1 MSSTAVLTD
10 DQWERIHPLLPSS
23 DGKRGRPFSD
33 DRPVVEGILFRY
45 RWAIAWREV
54 PEEFGPWQTVW
65 KRHRRYCADGTWD
78 RILAALLTDADK
90 VGLIDWAVSVNP
102 TINQVHQHA
111 ANFARDAGSGINLHQ
126 SVRRGG

>member
-1 MSSTAVLTD
+1 MSCAAVLTD
-10 DQWERIHPLLPSS
+10 DQWERIHSLLPSS
-23 DGKRGRPFSD
+23 DGKRGRPFRD

-45 RWAIAWREV
+45 RWEIAWREV

-65 KRHRRYCADGTWD
+65 KRHRRYSADGTWD

-102 TINQVHQHA
+102 TINQAHQHA
-111 ANFARDAGSGINLHQ
+111 ANFARDAGAGIDLHQ
-126 SVRRGG
+126 SVRRDG